1 MKKPP
6 LTAPLI
12 ALLGASFFVA
22 SVAGQPTQFER
33 AGNEFMDTVYAY
45 EMSGDG
51 QSSQSTSLQELSF
64 YYWPYQ
70 GAYRC
75 SVESRTYSTASCKGG
90 FFSAQKE
97 GGLRIYEKKTSN
109 METSPYSEDSISCR
123 VVPGGGDAFF
133 LKVVETSLVRDGKY
147 PRIWEHDIHM
157 NCREQRCKLQSY
169 SGSYSV
175 ASRYSDEVFIGSLV
189 PHSRK
194 EIRRHNYA
202 IPLECRGDTTWIS
215 AAKGDIFN

>member
-1 MKKPP
+1 
-6 LTAPLI
+6 
-12 ALLGASFFVA
+12 
-22 SVAGQPTQFER
+22 
-33 AGNEFMDTVYAY
+33 MDTVYAY

-64 YYWPYQ
+64 YWPYR

-90 FFSAQKE
+90 FQRT

-133 LKVVETSLVRDGKY
+133 
-147 PRIWEHDIHM
+147 
-157 NCREQRCKLQSY
+157 
-169 SGSYSV
+169 
-175 ASRYSDEVFIGSLV
+175 SRWWKPLWFGM
-189 PHSRK
+189 
-194 EIRRHNYA
+194 EISEDMGATY
-202 IPLECRGDTTWIS
+202 T
-215 AAKGDIFN
+215 